1 MPSVSEPA
9 WPRRIGKGRTCDNLE
24 AQGMTRID
32 PLEQLPVGSA
42 LLVREQIDPPAL
54 WEMVWL
60 VREETARIGRLGQ
73 NPAME
78 FRAGLFLE
86 EVGRVLVAVVPVLV
100 RVGPEQ

>member
-60 VREETARIGRLGQ
+60 VREETPRIGRLVED
-73 NPAME
+73 PAME
-78 FRAGLFLE
+78 LRAGLVLLE
-86 EVGRVLVAVVPVLV
+86 VVRVLVGLVPPLV
-100 RVGPEQ
+100 RVG